1 MCLRCGGIFN
11 DCFIRRLLLSLALKE
26 FVCLYIYMC
35 LCVCVYV
42 CVQQKTRAAHR
53 LVDDVS
59 DDVKRRRHDELAKTF
74 RLCAHQLNQS
84 LIGQRRVVLVDRVSH
99 SVSLSVC
106 LSHSSLL

>member
-1 MCLRCGGIFN
+1 M
-11 DCFIRRLLLSLALKE
+11 S
-26 FVCLYIYMC
+26 VYIYIYVSVC

-99 SVSLSVC
+99 SVSQSVIQSVTQLSTVERLM
-106 LSHSSLL
+106 LSMLLAELIDSS